1 MNIVSQ
7 YMKTAARGTSFE
19 NDKEDGKTRNKE
31 IIVRRGEFSDLK
43 KKLNVK
49 DAKVKANKKKILR

>member
-1 MNIVSQ
+1 
-7 YMKTAARGTSFE
+7 MKTAARGTSFE